1 MFYHFFK
8 KSILAI
14 FFLTLFLSGNL
25 SAQIIDSIY
34 YGWAVHEYESDD
46 GIRQCYLSSF
56 PAKSDSNHTS
66 ERAPHLLITRY
77 ARKRTEEVS
86 IYSGYEYKINSGVF
100 ILVNDIQF
108 KFFTDN
114 ETAWLKT
121 PAEDK
126 EVIQMMLRSSV
137 VKVRSDASV
146 GTYAIDEYSMKGFD
160 RAYARMKEICK

>member
-1 MFYHFFK
+1 LLYHFFK
-8 KSILAI
+8 KSILAFI
-14 FFLTLFLSGNL
+14 FLTLFLPNNL
-25 SAQIIDSIY
+25 SAQIVDSIY

-46 GIRQCYLSSF
+46 GIKQCYISSF
-56 PAKSDSNHTS
+56 PFKSDSNHTS
-66 ERAPHLLITRY
+66 ERAPYLLITRY

-100 ILVNDIQF
+100 ILVGDNQF

-114 ETAWLKT
+114 EMAWLKT

-126 EVIQMMLRSSV
+126 EVILLMLRASLI
-137 VKVRSDASV
+137 KIRSDSSV
-146 GTYAIDEYSMKGFD
+146 GTYAVDEYSMKGFD